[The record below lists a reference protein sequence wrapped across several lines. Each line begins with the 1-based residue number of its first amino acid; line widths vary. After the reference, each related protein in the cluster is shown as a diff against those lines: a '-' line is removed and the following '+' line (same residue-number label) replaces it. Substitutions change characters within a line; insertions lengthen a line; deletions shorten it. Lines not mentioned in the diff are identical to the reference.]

1 MLGSSRKPQDGLAA
15 LYLEIAAEKAG
26 ALGRIAEKLQT
37 RLDAC
42 ARAREQL
49 SELAAGPA
57 RAKLLGEYEQL
68 RQDAKLHY
76 WYLMVQRESIGLYD
90 HKAIAQLYPM
100 PPRLS

>member
-1 MLGSSRKPQDGLAA
+1 MLPTHRKQDGLAG
-15 LYLEIAAEKAG
+15 LYHEIAQEKAG

-42 ARAREQL
+42 TRAREQL
-49 SELAAGPA
+49 AELAAGPA
-57 RAKLLGEYEQL
+57 RTKLLVEYERL
-68 RQDAKLHY
+68 REDAKLQY

-90 HKAIAQLYPM
+90 HRAIAQLYPM